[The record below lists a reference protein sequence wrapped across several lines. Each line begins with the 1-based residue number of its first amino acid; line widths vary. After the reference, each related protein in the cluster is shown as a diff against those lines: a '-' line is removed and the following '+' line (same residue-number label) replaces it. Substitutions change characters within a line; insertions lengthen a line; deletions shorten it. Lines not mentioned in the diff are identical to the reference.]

1 LLSEDV
7 ANEDAIG
14 IGGKIVGEFNLVK
27 EGVNGF

>member
-1 LLSEDV
+1 V